1 MSTIDKNDMRGLLA
15 AFYILN
21 RFISARVEVFDL
33 TVLRLE
39 SDTVAPALGPHRQVM
54 TVSVLMRRDFKPG
67 TIELLRMFLRIAH
80 MDALPSRYTSLVH
93 IDSSEVS
100 LFDHQ

>member
-1 MSTIDKNDMRGLLA
+1 MRGLLA

-54 TVSVLMRRDFKPG
+54 TVSVLMWRDFKPG
-67 TIELLRMFLRIAH
+67 TIDLLRMFLRIAH
-80 MDALPSRYTSLVH
+80 LDALRSRDTSLIH
-93 IDSSEVS
+93 IDPYEVS
-100 LFDHQ
+100 VFDHE